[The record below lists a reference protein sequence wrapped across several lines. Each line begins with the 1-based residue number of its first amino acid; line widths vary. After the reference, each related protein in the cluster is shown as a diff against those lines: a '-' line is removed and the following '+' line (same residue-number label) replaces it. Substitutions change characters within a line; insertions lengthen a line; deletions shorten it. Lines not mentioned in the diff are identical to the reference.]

1 MSTRVEKLEASPV
14 PRSATM
20 ELLIL
25 AAPIIAMTVSRM
37 LMGFID
43 FVMVSQLGT
52 EAQAAISPASMFV
65 FILGVLG
72 LGIANA
78 VQTFVSQ
85 ADGRGRPEEGGAYAW
100 QTFYIAAFFALV
112 TIPAMLTVEQWFGWI
127 ATLGQHEDAVRTME
141 VAYIRIALWGVAP
154 AIICIGLNGFFNGA
168 QRPWIAFI
176 AVVASLATNVV
187 GNWLLIFG
195 NLGCPALGIEGAAYA
210 TVLAWIVRAGV
221 LTGAMLLPQFDL
233 RYKTR
238 NTFAFSWRKMKGLIR
253 IGGPTSLGWLVD
265 LGSWTA
271 FMVLIM
277 PSFGKVAMAA
287 SNIGMQLMHLS
298 FMPAIGIGIALC
310 SQVGFAIGEGKPERA
325 LLRARV
331 AYRVTGIYMGLV
343 GLVYLL
349 LRTPVVGLFTDD
361 PDVIKAGAQILI
373 WAAVFQ
379 VFDAM
384 AITYM
389 NALRGA
395 GDTKWPAILMA
406 ICCWGIFIGGGLFV
420 AHTWPQWGINGP
432 WAMCTLFIIV
442 IGLTLLW
449 RWLGGAWRSI
459 RLFDEEHPHHVE
471 AAEPPEEAAM
481 AASMSGRV
489 EDAPEADPDAE
500 PLVAQKS

>member
-1 MSTRVEKLEASPV
+1 MSTRVEQLEASNV
-14 PRSATM
+14 RRSATV

-25 AAPIIAMTVSRM
+25 AVPIIAMTVSRM

-43 FVMVSQLGT
+43 FVMVSELGT

-72 LGIANA
+72 LGVANA

-85 ADGRGRPEEGGAYAW
+85 ADGRGRPEEGGGYAW
-100 QTFYIAAFFALV
+100 QTFYIAAVFGAL
-112 TIPAMLTVEQWFGWI
+112 TLPAMLTVEHWFGWI
-127 ATLGQHEDAVRTME
+127 ATLGKHTDPVRIME
-141 VAYIRIALWGVAP
+141 QDYIRIALWGVAP

-176 AVVASLATNVV
+176 AVVASLVTNVA

-195 NLGCPALGIEGAAYA
+195 NLGFPALGIEGAAYA
-210 TVLAWIVRAGV
+210 TVFAWVVRAAV
-221 LTGAMLLPQFDL
+221 LTGALLLPQFDE
-233 RYKTR
+233 RYRTR
-238 NTFAFSWRKMKGLIR
+238 HTLAFSWSKMKGLIR
-253 IGGPTSLGWLVD
+253 IGGPTSLGWMVD

-277 PSFGKVAMAA
+277 PSFGEVAMAA

-310 SQVGFAIGEGKPERA
+310 SQVGYAVGEGRPEGA
-325 LLRARV
+325 MLRTRV
-331 AYRVTGIYMGLV
+331 AFRVTGVYMTLV
-343 GLVYLL
+343 GIIYLL
-349 LRTPVVGLFTDD
+349 LREPVISLFTDN
-361 PDVIKAGAQILI
+361 PDVIAAGAQILI
-373 WAAVFQ
+373 WVAIFQ

-384 AITYM
+384 AITHM

-420 AHTWPQWGINGP
+420 RHMWPEWGINGP

-442 IGLTLLW
+442 IGLVLLR
-449 RWLGGAWRSI
+449 RWLGRAWQSI
-459 RLFDEEHPHHVE
+459 RLFDEHPQHVE
-471 AAEPPEEAAM
+471 AAEPPEEAPM
-481 AASMSGRV
+481 AASMAGRV
-489 EDAPEADPDAE
+489 EDDPESESVVVPE
-500 PLVAQKS
+500 T